1 MPRTLVAGRR
11 LGCGGA
17 TWFDGSDRFTTLVRL
32 RWLLRGDSLT
42 SCLVIFERVDY
53 VRQQKRVC
61 EVEND
66 IGRFIWKAEKSL
78 SVRDHSE

>member
-11 LGCGGA
+11 LGCRGA
-17 TWFDGSDRFTTLVRL
+17 IWFDGSDRFTTLVRL
-32 RWLLRGDSLT
+32 WWLLRGDSLT

-53 VRQQKRVC
+53 VRQQQSVC

-66 IGRFIWKAEKSL
+66 IARFIWKAEKSL